1 MTKTNPL
8 LTISISTRH
17 MKKLILF
24 AAALCAL
31 AAPASAQKFFTRD
44 AKVQFN
50 SDTPMEKIEGVNKS
64 GTAIID
70 TQTGKM
76 EWKVLIKNFIFEKAL
91 MQEHFNENYMES
103 SKFPNATF
111 KGALTDLSSVNFGK
125 DGTYKVKT
133 KGTMEIHGVKKEI
146 EAPGTLTIG
155 GGAITIKSDFTV
167 ACADYNIQIPGV
179 VREKIAKEINV
190 KVEAKLNPMK

>member
-1 MTKTNPL
+1 
-8 LTISISTRH
+8 
-17 MKKLILF
+17 MKNLILLS
-24 AAALCAL
+24 AALWMLAL
-31 AAPASAQKFFTRD
+31 PASAQKFFTRD

-50 SDTPMEKIEGVNKS
+50 SDAPMEKIEAVNKS
-64 GTAIID
+64 GTAILD
-70 TQTGKM
+70 TKTGKM

-111 KGALTDLSSVNFGK
+111 KGELSDLNNVNFDK
-125 DGTYKVKT
+125 DGTYKVKA

-146 EAPGTLTIG
+146 EIPGSVTVG
-155 GGAITIKSDFTV
+155 GGSVTVKSDFLL

-179 VREKIAKEINV
+179 VRDKIAKEI
-190 KVEAKLNPMK
+190 KVAVNAVLSPMK